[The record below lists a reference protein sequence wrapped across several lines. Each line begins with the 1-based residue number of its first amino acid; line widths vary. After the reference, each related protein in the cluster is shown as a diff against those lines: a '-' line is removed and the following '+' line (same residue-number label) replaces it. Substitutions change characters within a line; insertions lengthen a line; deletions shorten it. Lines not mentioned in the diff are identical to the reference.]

1 MDDVDRLRILLGH
14 WIEHNSEHAEEFRR
28 WAERVAPAREGLM
41 AAARLVEQASTQ
53 LQATLEQLGGQR
65 NAHFEGIGHG

>member
-28 WAERVAPAREGLM
+28 WAERVAPAREGLIT
-41 AAARLVEQASTQ
+41 AARLVEQASAQ
-53 LQATLEQLGGQR
+53 LQATLEQLSIPLAAQ
-65 NAHFEGIGHG
+65 FEGTGHS